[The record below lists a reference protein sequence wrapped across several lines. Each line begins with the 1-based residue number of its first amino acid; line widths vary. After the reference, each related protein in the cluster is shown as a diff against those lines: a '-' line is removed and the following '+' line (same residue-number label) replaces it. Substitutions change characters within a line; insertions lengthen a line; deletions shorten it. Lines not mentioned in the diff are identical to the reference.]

1 MSTKTATTSARG
13 AESAVKGRSAPAEKP
28 KQAPQANGKPVKS
41 GADDVTNHFGLDLG
55 TSRIVL
61 AHMDGD
67 EPVYSS
73 HLNAFISLPSTKMN
87 RTMLEREHIY
97 CKAGDDEILAFGNR
111 VDEFANILG
120 GDTRRPM
127 QSGLLN
133 PREPKNLEVMRL
145 MLAKICGP
153 AKAGQRIC
161 FSVPSAPESG
171 DTDVIFHEQAVQS
184 VLEGLGYNVRSI
196 NEGLAVVL
204 AELVNN
210 DFTGIGIS
218 FGGGMCNVCV
228 AYLGLPAIVFA
239 TTRAGD
245 FIDYS
250 AASVTGETPTTVRL
264 HKESDDF
271 SIAKPDGSSLD
282 QATAIYYR
290 EVIQTV
296 TLTLERTLSKS
307 RRLPP
312 FRAAVPVVYGG
323 GTAMVDGFGDELRK
337 AFGRIKL
344 PILIKD
350 IRQAES
356 GVNATAKG
364 GLLASL
370 LES

>member
-1 MSTKTATTSARG
+1 MATRTATTSARNTD
-13 AESAVKGRSAPAEKP
+13 SAVRSRSAPAEKT
-28 KQAPQANGKPVKS
+28 KQTAQGKPGKS
-41 GADDVTNHFGLDLG
+41 DADEVANHFGLDLG

-61 AHMDGD
+61 AHMEGD

-73 HLNAFISLPSTKMN
+73 NLNAFISLPATKMN
-87 RTMLEREHIY
+87 RTMLERENIGF
-97 CKAGDDEILAFGNR
+97 KAGEDEILAFGNR

-145 MLAKICGP
+145 MLGKICGQ
-153 AKAGQRIC
+153 AKPGQRIC
-161 FSVPSAPESG
+161 FSVPSAPETG

-184 VLEGLGYNVRSI
+184 VLEGLGYDVRSI

-204 AELVNN
+204 AELVSN

-264 HKESDDF
+264 HKESEDF
-271 SIAKPDGSSLD
+271 SLKKSDGSSLD

-296 TLTLERTLSKS
+296 ALTLERTLAKS

-337 AFGRIKL
+337 AFGRVKL

-356 GVNATAKG
+356 GMNATAKG

>member
-1 MSTKTATTSARG
+1 MSPRTSTTSARN
-13 AESAVKGRSAPAEKP
+13 SDTAVKSRASTGDKGKAAEKP
-28 KQAPQANGKPVKS
+28 NGKAQKS
-41 GADDVTNHFGLDLG
+41 GADEVTNHLGLDLG

-61 AHMDGD
+61 ARMDGD
-67 EPVYSS
+67 EPAYSS
-73 HLNAFISLPSTKMN
+73 HLNAFVSLPSTKMN
-87 RTMLEREHIY
+87 RTMLERENIY
-97 CKAGDDEILAFGNR
+97 CQVSDDEILAFGNR

-145 MLAKICGP
+145 MLGRICG
-153 AKAGQRIC
+153 KAQPGQRIC
-161 FSVPSAPESG
+161 FSVPSAPENG
-171 DTDVIFHEQAVQS
+171 DTDVIFHEQSIQT
-184 VLEGLGYNVRSI
+184 VLEELGYDVRSI

-250 AASVTGETPTTVRL
+250 AASVTGETPTTARL

-271 SIAKPDGSSLD
+271 SLLRPDGTSLD
-282 QATAIYYR
+282 QAIAIYYR
-290 EVIQTV
+290 EVIQTAV
-296 TLTLERTLSKS
+296 LTLERTLAKS

-312 FRAAVPVVYGG
+312 FRSAVPVVYGG
-323 GTAMVDGFGDELRK
+323 GTAMVDGFGEELKK
-337 AFGRIKL
+337 AFGRVKL

-356 GVNATAKG
+356 GMNATAKG